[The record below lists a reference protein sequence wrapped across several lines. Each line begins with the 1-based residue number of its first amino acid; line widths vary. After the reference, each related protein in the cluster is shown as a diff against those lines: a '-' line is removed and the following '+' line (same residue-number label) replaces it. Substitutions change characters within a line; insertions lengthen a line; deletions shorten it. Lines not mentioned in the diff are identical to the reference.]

1 VVAADQADSPRDRLP
16 RSFQNLFVSNLA
28 TNLGDGVLRTAGP
41 LLAVRL
47 TSDPLLISLLA
58 ALALLPWLFFAIPA
72 GILIDRI
79 DRRTAL
85 GIANGVRVVLAIG
98 LVLLFASGNLT
109 IWWLYIAVF
118 IDGACET
125 IYDGAIR
132 AMMPSLV
139 AKRLLPV
146 ANSRIEAGEV
156 VLSSFV
162 AAPFTSLL
170 FGIAVLIPLGSNVA
184 FYALAVV
191 LALLLPRVASG
202 KQFTDVGDE
211 PRPKWYLQFV
221 DGYRF
226 IMASRMFRTL
236 WFFQTFIGLC
246 FSAATAGVVLFVI
259 KGEGLPA
266 NLYGVFLLTGAL
278 GGIVGSILASPLK
291 KWVGAGRAMA
301 ISMVVS
307 CAALVLVGVIP
318 TLWAAAVGYFVSSLA
333 ILIWN
338 ILVMSLRQ
346 SFTPGRM
353 LGRVHGTYRTLLW
366 GTMPLGSVIGGLIG
380 RINLAYPFIFAG
392 GVGVIATIVF
402 FRFIS
407 RLPNPEDVDNG
418 DRPGEDLGPSG
429 LPLEQ

>member
-1 VVAADQADSPRDRLP
+1 VVAVAEKERLP
-16 RSFQNLFVSNLA
+16 RAFQNLFVSNLA

-85 GIANGVRVVLAIG
+85 GIANGARVVLAIL
-98 LVLLFASGNLT
+98 LVALFATGNLT

-139 AKRLLPV
+139 PKTLLPT
-146 ANSRIEAGEV
+146 ANSRIEAGEL
-156 VLSSFV
+156 VLSQFL
-162 AAPFTSLL
+162 AAPLTSLL
-170 FGIAVLIPLGSNVA
+170 FGVAVLIPLGSNIA

-191 LALLLPRVASG
+191 LALLLPRAASG

-211 PRPKWYLQFV
+211 ARPKWYLQFV

-226 IMASRMFRTL
+226 IMASKMFRTL

-246 FSAATAGVVLFVI
+246 VSAATAGVVLFVI
-259 KGEGLPA
+259 KGEGLPS
-266 NLYGVFLLTGAL
+266 NLYGFFLLTGAV
-278 GGIVGSILASPLK
+278 GGIVGSVLAAPFKRL
-291 KWVGAGRAMA
+291 VGAGRAMA
-301 ISMVVS
+301 ISMLISV
-307 CAALVLVGVIP
+307 AALVFVGLVP
-318 TLWAAAVGYFVSSLA
+318 TVWAAGVGYFVSSLG

-338 ILVMSLRQ
+338 ILVVSLRQ
-346 SFTPGRM
+346 SLTPGRL

-380 RINLAYPFIFAG
+380 RINLAYPFIFG
-392 GVGVIATIVF
+392 GGLGVIGILVF
-402 FRFIS
+402 FRFLS

-418 DRPGEDLGPSG
+418 DRPESEPGFTG
-429 LPLEQ
+429 LPIED

>member
-1 VVAADQADSPRDRLP
+1 MVGSAPLERLP
-16 RSFQNLFVSNLA
+16 RTFQNLFVSNLA

-85 GIANGVRVVLAIG
+85 GIANGARVVLA
-98 LVLLFASGNLT
+98 VLLVVLFATNNLT

-139 AKRLLPV
+139 PKQLLPT
-146 ANSRIEAGEV
+146 ANSRIEAGEL
-156 VLSSFV
+156 VLSQFL
-162 AAPFTSLL
+162 AAPLTSLL
-170 FGIAVLIPLGSNVA
+170 FGVAVLIPLGSNIG

-191 LALLLPRVASG
+191 LALLLPRAASG
-202 KQFTDVGDE
+202 KQFTDVSDE
-211 PRPKWYLQFV
+211 PKPKWYRQFV

-226 IMASRMFRTL
+226 IMASKMFRTL

-246 FSAATAGVVLFVI
+246 VSAATAGVVLFVI

-266 NLYGVFLLTGAL
+266 NLYGFFLLTGAV
-278 GGIVGSILASPLK
+278 GGIVGSLLAAPFKRL
-291 KWVGAGRAMA
+291 VGSGRAMA
-301 ISMVVS
+301 ISMLVS
-307 CAALVLVGVIP
+307 VAALVFVGLVPMV
-318 TLWAAAVGYFVSSLA
+318 WAAAVGYFFSSLG

-346 SFTPGRM
+346 SFTPGRL

-366 GTMPLGSVIGGLIG
+366 GSMPLGSVIGGLIG

-392 GVGVIATIVF
+392 AAGVIGILIF
-402 FRFIS
+402 FRFLVS
-407 RLPNPEDVDNG
+407 LPNPEDVDNG
-418 DRPGEDLGPSG
+418 DRPETEPGFTG
-429 LPLEQ
+429 LPIED